1 MSGSEAG
8 LRAAQ
13 LQEATSAMASA
24 LTTSEVSEAFLT
36 ISRRVFGAVAG
47 VVYVIDAG
55 GALQLMAGS
64 GVPDVDR
71 PMPTLPM
78 DAQVPLADALRDG
91 QPLWLRDRA
100 AFVKGYPHLAST
112 PTSASSL
119 QAVAALPLLYAGRRV
134 GGLAL
139 SFDRPQAFAGEERS
153 WLEWFASQCALA
165 IERAR
170 LYMAEK
176 RARTEAETL
185 LRVADAINNA
195 DLDLETIVQ
204 KVTDEATGV
213 VAARFGAFFCNVQ
226 DAQGEAYQ
234 LYTLSGAPREAFE
247 KLGLPRNTPI
257 FAPTFFG
264 EGVVRIADV
273 QKDPRY
279 GTMGPHHGL
288 PEGHLPVTSYLAA
301 PVISRT
307 GAVLGGL
314 FFAHPEPGRF
324 TEGHERL
331 ARGMAAVAAVAIDN
345 AMLVREARAAEAR
358 HRRVA
363 EEMAETVRLN
373 ELFTGVLAHDL
384 RNPLTGIITAVRLA
398 AGRTGDQ
405 QLSKP
410 LSRIE
415 TSARRMTSMVD
426 QLLDVARVRLGQS
439 MPLDPRSADLLPVVA
454 HVVDELEDSRGG
466 RTVSVEQEGD
476 TAGRWDLDRLAQVF
490 SNLIGNALQHGTGGD
505 VQVLID
511 GKAAEQVVARIRNQ
525 GLIPATM
532 IPTLF
537 DPFSAAHRSH
547 ERSRGLGLGLFIAQ
561 EIARTHGGTLTVDSS
576 REDGTTTFVLTLPR
590 FVAAGRAAGASDNRP
605 LAEARERAYQ
615 SEQRMRLLVN
625 SIRDYGIFMLDLQGR
640 VASWNAGAQRI
651 KGYSADEIIGKHLSV
666 FYTAED
672 REAGRPAALLA
683 LAANQGSIEDLGWRV
698 RKDGTPFW
706 ADVIITALRDSRG
719 ELCGFAK
726 VTRDLTERR
735 EQEERLRRSEEQ
747 LRLMVESVRDY
758 AIFRLDPS
766 GHVSSWNAGAERIKG
781 YRASEIIGQHFS
793 VFYEQAEID
802 GGKCEREL
810 EGAAREGRFEDEGW
824 RLRKDGTRFWAN
836 VVITALCGEGGEL
849 LGFAKITRDL
859 TDRRRLEDERL
870 RRAQAEEAIRLRDEF
885 LTMVSHELKTP
896 LTGLQLQLQGLLRR
910 VQSVDEK
917 VALHLH
923 RAAASGNRLE
933 ALIELL
939 LDVTTM
945 TDGRFQVSPEPLD
958 IGAVVTEVVDR
969 LRESAVK
976 VGSDIQV
983 HTEGLLVGRWD
994 RLRIE
999 QLVASLLS
1007 NALKYG
1013 AGHPIDLTV
1022 TGRSD
1027 DVVLEVRD
1035 RGPGIAEADQQGL
1048 FQRFSRRG
1056 STRHHGGLGLGL
1068 YLVQEIARAHGGNA
1082 EVRNPSDG
1090 GVCFVVQLP
1099 REPPLAVARG
1109 PRPGSCSDHSAPD
1122 LDRRGRRDHPGEPG
1136 RLPGREWLRGGGSHP
1151 RPGRP
1156 GQAAR
1161 HRRHPLPDRPRPDD
1175 AGDGRRDLPGAAAA
1189 GPGAV
1194 RHPHRGDVRLPR
1206 ARTPG
1211 RRRQCARLHDQAA
1224 PPRRVPAAGAA
1235 ALPVRNGADE
1245 LTAPP
1250 PALRTSHAPRQRRLG
1265 SVPPV
1270 TPARRGPCYG
1280 EHLATHARRLP
1291 ASGAVPRRR
1300 RSGVGVG
1307 EQFSGRR
1314 AGGG

>member
-1 MSGSEAG
+1 MNGTDAG

-13 LQEATSAMASA
+13 VQEATSAMSSA
-24 LTTSEVSEAFLT
+24 LTTSEVSEAFAT
-36 ISRRVFGAVAG
+36 VSRQVFGAVAG
-47 VVYVIDAG
+47 VVYVFDADG
-55 GALQLMAGS
+55 TLRLLAGS
-64 GVPDVDR
+64 GPPDVDGR
-71 PMPTLPM
+71 VPTLSAE
-78 DAQVPLADALRDG
+78 AQVPLADAVRGG
-91 QPLWLRDRA
+91 QALWFSDRT
-100 AFVKGYPHLAST
+100 AFLEGYPHLAST
-112 PTSASSL
+112 PASTASL
-119 QAVAALPLLYAGRRV
+119 QAVAALPLLYNGRRV

-139 SFDRPQAFAGEERS
+139 SFDRPQPFTPEQRS
-153 WLEWFASQCALA
+153 WLEWFAGQCALA
-165 IERAR
+165 VERAR
-170 LYMAEK
+170 LYMAEQ

-185 LRVADAINNA
+185 LRVAQAINRA

-213 VAARFGAFFCNVQ
+213 VAARTGAFFYNVHDQ
-226 DAQGEAYQ
+226 QGEAYQ

-257 FAPTFFG
+257 FAPTFAG
-264 EGVVRIADV
+264 EGVVRIEDV
-273 QKDPRY
+273 RKDPRY
-279 GTMGPHHGL
+279 GTMAPHHGL
-288 PEGHLPVTSYLAA
+288 PPGHLPVTSYLAA
-301 PVISRT
+301 PVISRS

-331 ARGMAAVAAVAIDN
+331 ASGMAAIAAVAIDN

-358 HRRVA
+358 HRRIA
-363 EEMAETVRLN
+363 EEIAETIRLN

-398 AGRTGDQ
+398 ARRNGDQ
-405 QLSKP
+405 QLGKP

-415 TSARRMTSMVD
+415 TSALRMTSMVD
-426 QLLDVARVRLGQS
+426 QLLDLARVRLGQT
-439 MPLDPRSADLLPVVA
+439 MPLDPHSADLLPVVA
-454 HVVDELEDSRGG
+454 HVIDELVDSRGG
-466 RTVSVEQEGD
+466 RTVSVEQAGD

-511 GKAAEQVVARIRNQ
+511 GRAAEQVVARIRNQ
-525 GLIPATM
+525 GVIPAAM

-561 EIARTHGGTLTVDSS
+561 EIARTHGGSLTIDSNA
-576 REDGTTTFVLTLPR
+576 EEGITTFVLTLPR
-590 FVAAGRAAGASDNRP
+590 FVADARPAVASDKRP
-605 LAEARERAYQ
+605 LVEAQERAYQ

-651 KGYSADEIIGKHLSV
+651 KGYAADEIIGKHLSV
-666 FYTAED
+666 FYTAVD

-683 LAANQGSIEDLGWRV
+683 LAANQGSVEDLGWRL
-698 RKDGTPFW
+698 RKDGTRFW

-758 AIFRLDPS
+758 AIFRLDPG
-766 GHVSSWNAGAERIKG
+766 GHISSWNAGAERIKG
-781 YRASEIIGQHFS
+781 YRASEIIGKHFS

-802 GGKCEREL
+802 AGKCEREL

-836 VVITALCGEGGEL
+836 VVITALRGQGGEL

-859 TDRRRLEDERL
+859 TDRRKLEDERL
-870 RRAQAEEAIRLRDEF
+870 GRAQAEEAVRLRDEF

-896 LTGLQLQLQGLLRR
+896 LTGLQLQLQDLLRR
-910 VQSVDEK
+910 AQSVDEK

-958 IGAVVTEVVDR
+958 IGEVVTEVVDR
-969 LRESAVK
+969 LREPAAK
-976 VGSDIQV
+976 VGSEVRV
-983 HTEGLLVGRWD
+983 HTDGLLLGRWD
-994 RLRIE
+994 RVRIE
-999 QLVASLLS
+999 QLVVSLLS

-1013 AGHPIDLTV
+1013 AGYPIDLTV

-1027 DVVLEVRD
+1027 DVLVEVRD
-1035 RGPGIAEADQQGL
+1035 RGPGIAEPDQRGL

-1056 STRHHGGLGLGL
+1056 SMRHHGGLGLGL
-1068 YLVQEIARAHGGNA
+1068 YLVREIARAHGGSA
-1082 EVRNPSDG
+1082 EVRTPSDG

-1099 REPPLAVARG
+1099 RQPPLAVARG
-1109 PRPGSCSDHSAPD
+1109 
-1122 LDRRGRRDHPGEPG
+1122 GE
-1136 RLPGREWLRGGGSHP
+1136 
-1151 RPGRP
+1151 
-1156 GQAAR
+1156 AK
-1161 HRRHPLPDRPRPDD
+1161 
-1175 AGDGRRDLPGAAAA
+1175 
-1189 GPGAV
+1189 
-1194 RHPHRGDVRLPR
+1194 
-1206 ARTPG
+1206 
-1211 RRRQCARLHDQAA
+1211 
-1224 PPRRVPAAGAA
+1224 
-1235 ALPVRNGADE
+1235 E
-1245 LTAPP
+1245 L
-1250 PALRTSHAPRQRRLG
+1250 Q
-1265 SVPPV
+1265 
-1270 TPARRGPCYG
+1270 
-1280 EHLATHARRLP
+1280 
-1291 ASGAVPRRR
+1291 
-1300 RSGVGVG
+1300 
-1307 EQFSGRR
+1307 
-1314 AGGG
+1314 